1 MPGQKHCYS
10 DRVGVF
16 CGFFFALNSDVYF
29 LHAINIPLPGLLAV
43 SLKRQVAAFDSGG
56 VGVARR
62 FFVPLVPVAVWA
74 AAAWFLLQA
83 PVLQFAVAVPLR

>member
-1 MPGQKHCYS
+1 MTCI
-10 DRVGVF
+10 
-16 CGFFFALNSDVYF
+16 

-74 AAAWFLLQA
+74 VAAWFLLQA
-83 PVLQFAVAVPLR
+83 PVLQFAVAGPLR